1 MASESVSILI
11 EAEDKAS
18 AKVAAAAQAI
28 DQNIKAVKDT
38 GAKAKAST
46 EFIGVLAGQLGG
58 TEIASYAGQLAGVT
72 EKLGQFSEMQKAG
85 GSGALAFKAGLVGL
99 VATLSFNIGQ
109 AIGNAI
115 FQTDKWNRMLEQSR
129 ARIQELRDAG
139 NQIKDLRFA
148 EDMQDLQL
156 IKNPDEQ
163 AAAAKQ
169 MFDAISNNL
178 KTVEARYGRSI
189 SQLDKMKAATDAV
202 GRITGERGRNIQ
214 AKEDEIAADVQ
225 LIDQMRQQ
233 KIEIGKIYGERALEI
248 AAIKAKQ
255 QAEDEAES
263 KRKQISANSLSQM
276 KALRAQYDELTMGSL
291 EAKKAQ
297 LLAEGATAQD
307 AQIIINLQK
316 MVDLEK
322 EKADAKKKAD
332 EEEKAR
338 IQKLDDLRKSELE
351 RLQEQKIAI
360 EQGEQAAH
368 AFRLQQQGLDQGT
381 AEAIAAAQA
390 AMDAA
395 KDKDKNKKPIE
406 QTTNTAVES
415 RLLTR
420 GPKEDTQQK
429 IVENTKLTVE
439 QLAKVEEAIKK
450 LEPSKTDNSPKIELQ
465 VIK

>member
-1 MASESVSILI
+1 
-11 EAEDKAS
+11 
-18 AKVAAAAQAI
+18 
-28 DQNIKAVKDT
+28 
-38 GAKAKAST
+38 
-46 EFIGVLAGQLGG
+46 
-58 TEIASYAGQLAGVT
+58 
-72 EKLGQFSEMQKAG
+72 
-85 GSGALAFKAGLVGL
+85 
-99 VATLSFNIGQ
+99 
-109 AIGNAI
+109 
-115 FQTDKWNRMLEQSR
+115 
-129 ARIQELRDAG
+129 
-139 NQIKDLRFA
+139 
-148 EDMQDLQL
+148 
-156 IKNPDEQ
+156 
-163 AAAAKQ
+163 
-169 MFDAISNNL
+169 
-178 KTVEARYGRSI
+178 
-189 SQLDKMKAATDAV
+189 
-202 GRITGERGRNIQ
+202 
-214 AKEDEIAADVQ
+214 
-225 LIDQMRQQ
+225 
-233 KIEIGKIYGERALEI
+233 
-248 AAIKAKQ
+248 
-255 QAEDEAES
+255 
-263 KRKQISANSLSQM
+263 M

>member
-1 MASESVSILI
+1 MASESVQILI

-18 AKVAAAAQAI
+18 AKIASATNAI
-28 DQNIKAVKDT
+28 DQNIKSVKDT

-46 EFIGVLAGQLGG
+46 EFLGVLAGQLGG
-58 TEIASYAGQLAGVT
+58 TDLASYASQLAGVT
-72 EKLGQFSEMQKAG
+72 EKVGQFAEMQKVGGAG
-85 GSGALAFKAGLVGL
+85 AMLFKAGLVGL
-99 VATLSFNIGQ
+99 VGTLSFNIGQ

-115 FQTDKWNRMLEQSR
+115 FQTDKWNRLLEQSR

-139 NQIKDLRFA
+139 KEIKDLRFA
-148 EDMQDLQL
+148 ENMEDLTL
-156 IKNPDEQ
+156 IKNPEEQ
-163 AAAAKQ
+163 SSAARA
-169 MFDAISNNL
+169 MFDDISNNL
-178 KTVEARYGRSI
+178 KTVEARYARSV
-189 SQLDKMKAATDAV
+189 SQLDKMKAGFNAV
-202 GRITGERGRNIQ
+202 GRVTGERGRNIQ

-233 KIEIGKIYGERALEI
+233 KIEIGKIYGQRALDI

-255 QAEDEAES
+255 QAEDEAEA

-297 LLAEGATAQD
+297 LLAEGASAQD
-307 AQIIINLQK
+307 AQIIVNLQK

-322 EKADAKKKAD
+322 EKAEAKKKAD

-368 AFRLQQQGLDQGT
+368 AFRLQQQGLDKGT
-381 AEAIAAAQA
+381 AEAIAAAQS
-390 AMDAA
+390 AMDKAREK
-395 KDKDKNKKPIE
+395 KDVKPIE
-406 QTTNTAVES
+406 QTSNAAFES
-415 RLLTR
+415 RLLSR
-420 GPKEDTQQK
+420 GPREDDQKK
-429 IVENTKLTVE
+429 IVENTKMTVE
-439 QLAKVEEAIKK
+439 QLSKVEEAIKK
-450 LEPSKTDNSPKIELQ
+450 LEPTKTDSKSNVKIE